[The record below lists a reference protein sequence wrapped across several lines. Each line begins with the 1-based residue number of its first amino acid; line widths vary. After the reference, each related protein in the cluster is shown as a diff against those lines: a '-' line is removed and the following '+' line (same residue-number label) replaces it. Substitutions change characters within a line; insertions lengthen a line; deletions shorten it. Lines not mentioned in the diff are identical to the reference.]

1 MPPVS
6 GTQTAM
12 KMVLRP
18 HTPLKQRKRPPVPR
32 RARTRPEVCTATKI
46 IRKLRLMEAV
56 CTTDFRSGLNHSAG
70 ERFQYYT
77 ED

>member
-1 MPPVS
+1 
-6 GTQTAM
+6 M

-18 HTPLKQRKRPPVPR
+18 HTPLKQRKRPGVPR
-32 RARTRPEVCTATKI
+32 WARTRPEVCTATKI

-77 ED
+77 EHKIR